1 VSLELTLQSAISGM
15 QTSKAALQTISNNI
29 ANVNTE
35 DYTRKIVEQK
45 SRTFDGK
52 GYGVEIGAITRR
64 VNQGVIK
71 QMRSEMGTLENI
83 SVKQD
88 YLTQLN
94 SFFGTPA
101 DDNSISHKIGN
112 LGSQFNNLAISPEI
126 SANHFLTVNSAD
138 DTALALR
145 RMSEEV
151 QYLRT
156 SANGKINEAVKNVNK
171 LLDQIV
177 DLNTGIMS
185 FTASQLST
193 AELEDQRDKS
203 LNSLAEIMDI
213 TYFEQSDGSFSV
225 YSGSGQTLV
234 TKQKQALSYISSATL
249 NANLEYTPT
258 SAVNYSGP
266 SNADYPVGG
275 VPGIF
280 AGEIA
285 ANSDI
290 TASIKSGSLKGL
302 IDIRDHDLKAV
313 QAQLDELTEQLK
325 VELNKTH
332 NKGTGFPPPQILTGD
347 NFVLG
352 TTDIS
357 TATGLVV
364 VSVVDKSGNQLE
376 TEYINLADAN
386 ITNVTTL
393 LNNGGGTGINDKF
406 TGTNLVASVTNGHLV
421 LAAGSDNRVTI
432 NEMTSSMT
440 GAGKVATG
448 FSNFFGLNNLYQSA
462 ENFARYRSDYQPS
475 SSAAV
480 ISAGGTLQFTDATN
494 GARSVNY
501 AANDTLNMLATKISA
516 ATGVTAQIISDGDG
530 FRLQVT
536 QDDAEHIA
544 IVETGV
550 GTFLSET
557 GLRTDTRGLSSRLKV
572 REDIVSNNSFI
583 SRGSLQSNSFSTA
596 AQTSAVIDFATLTG
610 IAAGALNFTVDT
622 STTATINYATTDTL
636 TTVAASINANATL
649 ASSNISAEVI
659 TLGANS
665 QLKINSSKS
674 DNFWII
680 DTGGLT
686 TATSQGVSIG
696 DGTTAANMAAQFDT
710 QKTFLAAP
718 ASGGGLS
725 QTKSTL
731 TNYAASILSANSSV
745 VTELD
750 QELTFQEQLTMEL
763 YNKHTSA
770 SGVNMDEELANMII
784 IEQSYLAAARII
796 TTTQK
801 LFQVLNDMMR

>member
-1 VSLELTLQSAISGM
+1 M

-71 QMRSEMGTLENI
+71 QMRNEMGTLENV

-101 DDNSISHKIGN
+101 DDNSISHKIGS

-126 SANHFLTVNSAD
+126 SANHFLTVNSAE

-156 SANGKINEAVKNVNK
+156 SANGRINETVVKVNK
-171 LLDQIV
+171 LLDEIV

-234 TKQKQALSYISSATL
+234 TKQKQTLSYVSPSTL
-249 NANLEYTPT
+249 NASLEYTPT

-325 VELNKTH
+325 VELNKAH

-347 NFVLG
+347 NFVQG
-352 TTDIS
+352 ATDIS

-393 LNNGGGTGINDKF
+393 LTNGSGTGINDKF

-421 LAAGSDNRVTI
+421 LAAGSDARVTI
-432 NEMTSSMT
+432 NEMTSSIT
-440 GAGKVATG
+440 GAGKVAAG
-448 FSNFFGLNNLYQSA
+448 FSDFFGLNNLYQSA
-462 ENFARYRSDYQPS
+462 ENFARYRSDYKPS
-475 SSAAV
+475 SSSAV
-480 ISAGGTLQFTDATN
+480 ISTGGTLQFTDATN
-494 GARSVNY
+494 TSSVNY
-501 AANDTLNMLATKISA
+501 AANDTLTALATKISA
-516 ATGVTAQIISDGDG
+516 ATGVTAQITSDGDG
-530 FRLQVT
+530 FRLQIT

-544 IVETGV
+544 IVETGA

-572 REDIVSNNSFI
+572 REDIVSNNSLI

-596 AQTSAVIDFATLTG
+596 AQTSAIIDFATLTG
-610 IAAGALNFTVDT
+610 IAAGALNFTVNA

-649 ASSNISAEVI
+649 ASSNISAEII

-665 QLKINSSKS
+665 QLKINNSKS

-696 DGTTAANMAAQFDT
+696 DGTIAANMAAQFDI

-718 ASGGGLS
+718 ASGGGLAQS
-725 QTKSTL
+725 TATL

-745 VTELD
+745 VTALD

>member
-71 QMRSEMGTLENI
+71 QMRNEMGTLENV

-101 DDNSISHKIGN
+101 DDNSISHKIGS

-126 SANHFLTVNSAD
+126 SANHFLTVNSAE

-156 SANGKINEAVKNVNK
+156 SANGRINETVVKVNK
-171 LLDQIV
+171 LLDEIV

-234 TKQKQALSYISSATL
+234 TKQKQTLSYVSPSTL
-249 NANLEYTPT
+249 NASLEYTPT

-325 VELNKTH
+325 VELNKAH

-347 NFVLG
+347 NFVQG
-352 TTDIS
+352 ATDIS

-393 LNNGGGTGINDKF
+393 LTNGSGTGINDKF

-421 LAAGSDNRVTI
+421 LAAGSDARVTI
-432 NEMTSSMT
+432 NEMTSSIT
-440 GAGKVATG
+440 GAGKVAAG
-448 FSNFFGLNNLYQSA
+448 FSDFFGLNNLYQSA
-462 ENFARYRSDYQPS
+462 ENFARYRSDYKPS
-475 SSAAV
+475 SSSAV
-480 ISAGGTLQFTDATN
+480 ISTGGTLQFTDATN
-494 GARSVNY
+494 TSSVNY
-501 AANDTLNMLATKISA
+501 AANDTLTALATKISA
-516 ATGVTAQIISDGDG
+516 ATGVTAQITSDGDG
-530 FRLQVT
+530 FRLQIT

-544 IVETGV
+544 IVETGA

-572 REDIVSNNSFI
+572 REDIVSNNSLI

-596 AQTSAVIDFATLTG
+596 AQTSAIIDFATLTG
-610 IAAGALNFTVDT
+610 IAAGALNFTVNA

-649 ASSNISAEVI
+649 ASSNISAEII

-665 QLKINSSKS
+665 QLKINNSKS

-696 DGTTAANMAAQFDT
+696 DGTIAANMAAQFDI

-718 ASGGGLS
+718 ASGGGLAQS
-725 QTKSTL
+725 TATL

-745 VTELD
+745 VTALD